1 MYTPSACHHTR
12 QPFLESNGCSPN
24 LAVFLYFAQIIET
37 IYNEDVLD
45 VECESNN
52 DGHDDGDVHI
62 SGQLETSVMSQET
75 MYQLY
80 PDQPVTEKIERG
92 RRWSFGAHHG
102 INYEEI
108 L

>member
-62 SGQLETSVMSQET
+62 SGQLETSVMSQEEDNVPT
-75 MYQLY
+75 ISGSASHGKDRKREEMELWSTSWNQL
-80 PDQPVTEKIERG
+80 
-92 RRWSFGAHHG
+92 
-102 INYEEI
+102 
-108 L
+108 